1 MLLFQAEL
9 EQRVDAVKVSIRAN
23 QDAGGDSYGAGDFD
37 VGMDYE
43 DEKMRKSGRAKNKH
57 AMGVGPRK

>member
-1 MLLFQAEL
+1 M
-9 EQRVDAVKVSIRAN
+9 DTVKTSIRA
-23 QDAGGDSYGAGDFD
+23 QQEASGDSYGVGADFD

>member
-1 MLLFQAEL
+1 ME
-9 EQRVDAVKVSIRAN
+9 AVKATIRAN
-23 QDAGGDSYGAGDFD
+23 QDAAGDGFGGDFD
-37 VGMDYE
+37 VGMDYD